1 MERTAGIQVA
11 ALGMGHTSMSRRIE
25 GWTEHGAPIG
35 GLRPQTKEQR
45 ITSMAAHYGALADS
59 VATSEFKQAQDE
71 VELIFQERASK
82 GARTFIFYPS
92 KLVIKYKK
100 QITDWLIDDGVIVNW
115 SSDQRDGNSIQVS
128 F

>member
-1 MERTAGIQVA
+1 MEATIGN
-11 ALGMGHTSMSRRIE
+11 GHRSMYRRIE
-25 GWTEHGAPIG
+25 GWDQNGRPIG

-71 VELIFQERASK
+71 VEREFQERASK
-82 GARTFIFYPS
+82 GDRTFIFYPS
-92 KLVIKYKK
+92 KLVCKYKK
-100 QITDWLIDDGVIVNW
+100 QITEWLQDDGVVVNW
-115 SSDQRDGNSIQVS
+115 SNDQRDGSSIQVS